1 MQELE
6 ILEDLQN
13 PYEGSWKFCNLHL
26 KHKTGLEITQLKTMS
41 RSWNALKSYCATS
54 EALQQTT
61 KEACQRQLKFYEVD
75 ESVSKVQKD
84 LKILFKKQRM
94 LMKHCCFQA
103 CNN

>member
-1 MQELE
+1 
-6 ILEDLQN
+6 
-13 PYEGSWKFCNLHL
+13 LHL

-94 LMKHCCFQA
+94 LMKNCCFQA